1 MFSCVVQA
9 IKEDYAS
16 ICMSKI
22 VEFLL
27 STTNMY

>member
-16 ICMSKI
+16 IFMSKI
-22 VEFLL
+22 VEFL